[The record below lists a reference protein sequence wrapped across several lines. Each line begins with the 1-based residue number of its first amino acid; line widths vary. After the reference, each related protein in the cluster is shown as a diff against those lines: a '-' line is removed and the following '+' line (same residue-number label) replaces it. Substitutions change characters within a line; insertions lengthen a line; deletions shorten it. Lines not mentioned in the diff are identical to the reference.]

1 MVPRPESRAVA
12 ETDSLLGSADSH
24 PASRSP
30 SRGPRLAVVAVAA
43 FALLA
48 VAVAATGSSGG
59 VVSASLASL
68 GLARAG
74 GHPRRHR
81 PAPWD
86 SALYGHPYRE
96 EEAADADRDV
106 DADRDDEGPRVVG
119 AGARGRERSALG
131 ATPSATATPAR
142 EPGKGATFSVEQPGG
157 VPKWATAE
165 GARELARWSDAREL
179 PVADAAALGKSHP
192 RASAGVGDSGQR
204 STNRQRTRV
213 DPEETSTKRGKRE
226 GVQTRAPRKLGR
238 LEAARGGLPAA
249 ECVDP
254 NRPGGPTGAE
264 LLCRSFRGDAR
275 ACQVYTAPGQTC
287 WHKTVGNEYIDPHSA
302 SDGGVGPV
310 SMRVDPEATVEWT
323 GRFYDC
329 MSGDPEYTRV
339 AEAPYRLPLP
349 SLGAGGEID
358 LGGAPRKSFAS
369 KPGTAYFYSFV
380 HVPKAGGTYFK
391 SLLHRSESRRNEKL
405 GGPDPRW
412 DESVTK
418 DWTTYPLVDMTEQS
432 YANVMW
438 RYVHRH
444 PAKMFG
450 GDGMRASYE
459 AGYRAVSKGALS
471 MGACD
476 HIDAPCAYL
485 TVLRD
490 PVERYMS
497 HYSYLC
503 LEGSEH
509 MTGWKEAWKARSAK
523 YAERGCPADPVQFF
537 DQVGGFVQLFAPG
550 ANPNTRCAVE
560 AAKRNLGSGCMRY
573 LLLEKLDD
581 GLARMRATLP
591 DFPDIGAADSEF
603 SEARRNG
610 SNDRLTP
617 TTRKR
622 LEKYLGDERMMRT
635 LRSLLANEIDVY
647 DWAVENYERQWSG
660 DLLTC

>member
-1 MVPRPESRAVA
+1 MIAHDESRAVA
-12 ETDSLLGSADSH
+12 ETDSLLGSDRVD
-24 PASRSP
+24 PESRDP
-30 SRGPRLAVVAVAA
+30 SRGPRWASAAALLALLALAAVVA
-43 FALLA
+43 
-48 VAVAATGSSGG
+48 GRSGG
-59 VVSASLASL
+59 VGDVSIASL
-68 GLARAG
+68 GLSRAG
-74 GHPRRHR
+74 SHRQRHR
-81 PAPWD
+81 APWD
-86 SALYGHPYRE
+86 SALYGHPRDE
-96 EEAADADRDV
+96 DADDEEANLDDA
-106 DADRDDEGPRVVG
+106 GPSGR
-119 AGARGRERSALG
+119 AGARVRATSALG
-131 ATPSATATPAR
+131 ATPTAIVEAVR
-142 EPGKGATFSVEQPGG
+142 EPGQGATFSVEQPGG
-157 VPKWATAE
+157 VPKWATKE
-165 GARELARWSDAREL
+165 GARELARWSDASEL
-179 PVADAAALGKSHP
+179 PVADAAALGKSHGHVIGDVHDEP
-192 RASAGVGDSGQR
+192 KKTSTRKGKRASGRG
-204 STNRQRTRV
+204 TPTRKGT
-213 DPEETSTKRGKRE
+213 P
-226 GVQTRAPRKLGR
+226 PRKLGR
-238 LEAARGGLPAA
+238 LESARGGLPTESCA
-249 ECVDP
+249 DP
-254 NRPGGPTGAE
+254 NRPGGPTGTE
-264 LLCRSFRGDAR
+264 PLCRSFRGDPR

-287 WHKTVGNEYIDPHSA
+287 WHKTVGNEYVDPHSA
-302 SDGGVGPV
+302 VESTGPV
-310 SMRVDPEATVEWT
+310 SMRSDPGATVEWT

-349 SLGAGGEID
+349 SLGAEGGFD
-358 LGGAPRKSFAS
+358 RGGAPEKSFAAKQGS
-369 KPGTAYFYSFV
+369 AYVYHFL

-391 SLLHRSESRRNEKL
+391 SLLHRSETLRNEAL

-412 DESVTK
+412 DTAVTK

-444 PAKMFG
+444 PPDMFG
-450 GDGMRASYE
+450 GGGMRASYD

-509 MTGWKEAWKARSAK
+509 MTGWREEWKQKRSGR
-523 YAERGCPADPVQFF
+523 YAERGCPADPVKFF

-573 LLLEKLDD
+573 LLLERLDD
-581 GLARMRATLP
+581 GLARMRSTLP
-591 DFPDIGAADSEF
+591 DFHDIGADPASEF
-603 SEARRNG
+603 SEKRRNG
-610 SNDRLTP
+610 SDDRLTP
-617 TTRKR
+617 AARKR

-635 LRSLLANEIDVY
+635 LRELLANEIDVY
-647 DWAVENYERQWSG
+647 DWAVENYERQWDG

>member
-1 MVPRPESRAVA
+1 MVPRLESRAVA
-12 ETDSLLGSADSH
+12 ETDSLLGSADSD
-24 PASRSP
+24 PASRAP
-30 SRGPRLAVVAVAA
+30 SRGPRLAVAA

-48 VAVAATGSSGG
+48 VAAAATGRFGG
-59 VVSASLASL
+59 IGSASLASL
-68 GLARAG
+68 GLGRAG
-74 GHPRRHR
+74 GVSRAETHPRRHR

-86 SALYGHPYRE
+86 SALYGHPRE
-96 EEAADADRDV
+96 EEAADADRHV
-106 DADRDDEGPRVVG
+106 DADRDDEGPRVVW
-119 AGARGRERSALG
+119 AGARGGRERSALG
-131 ATPSATATPAR
+131 TTPTATV

-179 PVADAAALGKSHP
+179 PVADAAALGKSHGK
-192 RASAGVGDSGQR
+192 SQKIGESTKR
-204 STNRQRTRV
+204 STTESTTRMS
-213 DPEETSTKRGKRE
+213 DPEETSTKRGKRPR
-226 GVQTRAPRKLGR
+226 GVAAPRKLGR

-264 LLCRSFRGDAR
+264 LLCRGFRGDAR

-287 WHKTVGNEYIDPHSA
+287 WHKTVGNEYIDPHS
-302 SDGGVGPV
+302 VLGPV

-349 SLGAGGEID
+349 SLGAGGEMD
-358 LGGAPRKSFAS
+358 RGGAPEKSFAS
-369 KPGTAYFYSFV
+369 EPGSAYFYSFV

-391 SLLHRSESRRNEKL
+391 SLLHRSETRRNERL

-438 RYVHRH
+438 RFVHRN
-444 PAKMFG
+444 PPKMFG

-509 MTGWKEAWKARSAK
+509 MTGWKEAWKSRSAK

-573 LLLEKLDD
+573 LLLEKLED

-591 DFPDIGAADSEF
+591 DFPDIGAEDSEF

-647 DWAVENYERQWSG
+647 EWAVENYERQWSG

>member
-1 MVPRPESRAVA
+1 MVPRLESRAVA
-12 ETDSLLGSADSH
+12 ETDSLLGSADSD
-24 PASRSP
+24 PASRAP
-30 SRGPRLAVVAVAA
+30 SRGPRLAVAA

-48 VAVAATGSSGG
+48 VAAAATGRSGG
-59 VVSASLASL
+59 IGSASLASL
-68 GLARAG
+68 GLGRAG
-74 GHPRRHR
+74 GVSRAETHPRRHR

-86 SALYGHPYRE
+86 SALYGHPRE
-96 EEAADADRDV
+96 EEAADADRHV
-106 DADRDDEGPRVVG
+106 DADRDDEGPRVVS

-131 ATPSATATPAR
+131 ATPTATV

-179 PVADAAALGKSHP
+179 PVADAAALGKSHGK
-192 RASAGVGDSGQR
+192 SQKIGESTKR
-204 STNRQRTRV
+204 STTESTTRMS
-213 DPEETSTKRGKRE
+213 DPEETSTKRGKRPR
-226 GVQTRAPRKLGR
+226 GVAAPRKLGR

-264 LLCRSFRGDAR
+264 LLCRGFRGDAR

-287 WHKTVGNEYIDPHSA
+287 WHKTVGNEYIDPHS
-302 SDGGVGPV
+302 VLGPV

-349 SLGAGGEID
+349 SLGAGGEMD
-358 LGGAPRKSFAS
+358 RGGAPEKSFAS
-369 KPGTAYFYSFV
+369 EPGSAYFYSFV

-391 SLLHRSESRRNEKL
+391 SLLHRSETRRNERL

-438 RYVHRH
+438 RFVHRN
-444 PAKMFG
+444 PPKMFG

-509 MTGWKEAWKARSAK
+509 MTGWKEAWKSRSAR

-573 LLLEKLDD
+573 LLLEKLED

-591 DFPDIGAADSEF
+591 DFPDIGAEDSEF

-647 DWAVENYERQWSG
+647 EWAVENYERQWSG

>member
-1 MVPRPESRAVA
+1 M
-12 ETDSLLGSADSH
+12 
-24 PASRSP
+24 
-30 SRGPRLAVVAVAA
+30 
-43 FALLA
+43 
-48 VAVAATGSSGG
+48 
-59 VVSASLASL
+59 
-68 GLARAG
+68 
-74 GHPRRHR
+74 
-81 PAPWD
+81 
-86 SALYGHPYRE
+86 
-96 EEAADADRDV
+96 
-106 DADRDDEGPRVVG
+106 
-119 AGARGRERSALG
+119 
-131 ATPSATATPAR
+131 
-142 EPGKGATFSVEQPGG
+142 
-157 VPKWATAE
+157 
-165 GARELARWSDAREL
+165 
-179 PVADAAALGKSHP
+179 
-192 RASAGVGDSGQR
+192 
-204 STNRQRTRV
+204 
-213 DPEETSTKRGKRE
+213 
-226 GVQTRAPRKLGR
+226 
-238 LEAARGGLPAA
+238 
-249 ECVDP
+249 
-254 NRPGGPTGAE
+254 
-264 LLCRSFRGDAR
+264 
-275 ACQVYTAPGQTC
+275 
-287 WHKTVGNEYIDPHSA
+287 
-302 SDGGVGPV
+302 
-310 SMRVDPEATVEWT
+310 
-323 GRFYDC
+323 
-329 MSGDPEYTRV
+329 
-339 AEAPYRLPLP
+339 
-349 SLGAGGEID
+349 
-358 LGGAPRKSFAS
+358 
-369 KPGTAYFYSFV
+369 
-380 HVPKAGGTYFK
+380 
-391 SLLHRSESRRNEKL
+391 
-405 GGPDPRW
+405 
-412 DESVTK
+412 TK

-581 GLARMRATLP
+581 GLARMRATRP